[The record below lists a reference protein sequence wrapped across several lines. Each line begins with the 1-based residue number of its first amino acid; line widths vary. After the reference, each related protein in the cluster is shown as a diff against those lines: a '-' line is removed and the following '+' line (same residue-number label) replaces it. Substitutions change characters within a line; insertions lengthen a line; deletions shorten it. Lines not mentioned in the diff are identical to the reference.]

1 MDPPLYLSSIDA
13 EPLHRYY
20 QGGYHPII
28 LGEFLHSGRYKV
40 LHKLGW
46 GGYSTVWLARDQR
59 LYDQY
64 EFHAIEANWKY
75 SRCRNE
81 VYVAIKI
88 GVAEAYGKE
97 IRELQVMKQLAASCP
112 RPKHTVLMLEN
123 FHLKGP
129 NGSHNCL
136 VFELLGPNIPDII
149 DAHFPHGRLPGN
161 LAKRIA
167 KQSLIGLS
175 NLHQRKVGHGG
186 WFLIPSLEAI

>member
-1 MDPPLYLSSIDA
+1 MDPPLHLSSIDA
-13 EPLHRYY
+13 EPLHRYH
-20 QGGYHPII
+20 QGGFHPII
-28 LGEFLHSGRYKV
+28 LGNFLDSGRYTV

-59 LYDQY
+59 LYDKY
-64 EFHAIEANWKY
+64 EFPGIEANWNY
-75 SRCRNE
+75 FRYRDE

-97 IRELQVMKQLAASCP
+97 MRELQVTKQMATSCP

-129 NGSHNCL
+129 NGRHNCL

-149 DAHFPHGRLPGN
+149 DAHFPHGRLPGK
-161 LAKRIA
+161 LAKVIA
-167 KQSLIGLS
+167 KQSLVRLS
-175 NLHQRKVGHGG
+175 NLHQHNIGHGG
-186 WFLIPSLEAI
+186 RFPIQRLEAI